1 MPLSSKNF
9 LITGLLVLAGGVCSR
24 GQTKPETKP
33 EATPTTPTR
42 PLQVSEI
49 DGGSAS
55 TSEYGVILNK
65 DTSLH
70 RKWYVLNDRTCPLQ
84 LSGAGVTPA
93 VATAFVLKGDATTSA
108 EISAIDVVAVL
119 FDLWGDHS
127 RNLRLLKVKDLS
139 SNTTFPLSDSE
150 TKWPAD
156 EDTVREYQTS
166 VTYVRRVRL
175 TDGKVWLADMAAI
188 LRQIT
193 DARLKVSK
201 EDLEVR
207 STPK

>member
-1 MPLSSKNF
+1 MMARLSKKF
-9 LITGLLVLAGGVCSR
+9 LITGLLATATCVCSR
-24 GQTKPETKP
+24 GQTKPD
-33 EATPTTPTR
+33 AAPTTPTR
-42 PLQVSEI
+42 PLEVSEI

-55 TSEYGVILNK
+55 TSEYGVVLNK

-70 RKWYVLNDRTCPLQ
+70 RKWYVLNDHTCPLQ

-93 VATAFVLKGDATTSA
+93 IATAFVLKGDATTSS

-156 EDTVREYQTS
+156 ENTVKEYLTS

-175 TDGKVWLADMAAI
+175 ADGKVWLADIPAI
-188 LRQIT
+188 LHQIT
-193 DARLKVSK
+193 DAHLKVSK
-201 EDLEVR
+201 EELEER
-207 STPK
+207 PAPK